1 MPDKE
6 PAVDS
11 TRRTLL
17 AAAAAAAAP
26 RAFAQ
31 QSTEQGE
38 SAMRRIAIEEAF
50 VTQEIADQ
58 WKVIIDADAV
68 GEPGFKKMGETILAD
83 STGTRLIHE
92 RLIDLGEG
100 RIKDMDETSVD
111 MHVISLT
118 SPGVQVFP
126 GDLAAELAK
135 DANDQLAHAVRAH
148 PSRFAGLAA
157 IAPQL
162 PDVAAQEL
170 ERAISQLGL
179 CGAIINSHTRGE
191 YLDNEKFWPIL
202 EAAESLQA
210 PIYLHPRTPSPSMI
224 EPYLDYGLYFAGWGF
239 AAETSLHA
247 MRLIMSGAF
256 DQFPDLKI
264 ILGHMGEGLPF
275 WLDRIDNRYLLQV
288 KIGAVDELS
297 KLPSEYFRSNFV
309 ITTAGMGYSAPLKL
323 SLETL
328 GPERILF
335 AADYPYE
342 NMAEA
347 VEFMNSADMS
357 DEDRQKIFHGNAEKL
372 FSIDAH

>member
-17 AAAAAAAAP
+17 AAAAAAP

-135 DANDQLAHAVRAH
+135 DANDQLAHAVQQRRRESQVGIEPA
-148 PSRFAGLAA
+148 RG
-157 IAPQL
+157 
-162 PDVAAQEL
+162 AQEPGHGGGGKA
-170 ERAISQLGL
+170 EMP
-179 CGAIINSHTRGE
+179 
-191 YLDNEKFWPIL
+191 KF
-202 EAAESLQA
+202 
-210 PIYLHPRTPSPSMI
+210 
-224 EPYLDYGLYFAGWGF
+224 
-239 AAETSLHA
+239 
-247 MRLIMSGAF
+247 
-256 DQFPDLKI
+256 
-264 ILGHMGEGLPF
+264 
-275 WLDRIDNRYLLQV
+275 V
-288 KIGAVDELS
+288 
-297 KLPSEYFRSNFV
+297 
-309 ITTAGMGYSAPLKL
+309 
-323 SLETL
+323 
-328 GPERILF
+328 
-335 AADYPYE
+335 
-342 NMAEA
+342 
-347 VEFMNSADMS
+347 
-357 DEDRQKIFHGNAEKL
+357 
-372 FSIDAH
+372 